1 MGDFWSVLLQTLAV
15 SLTAAV
21 LLCAKRL
28 FREQLSPRWQYGVW
42 GILALRTLLPAGALG
57 RSLFPWGRV
66 ALEAVKTAVEVRL
79 NSALCAPYGVTKVY
93 APIPLFWKGF
103 PRPGS
108 ITDVLFYLYAAGV
121 VLCGLWFAG
130 TYLGLRRTLKRA
142 RRPEPE
148 RLARLEAVCAQYGLK
163 APARVVVCPAV
174 ESAFVCGPLRP
185 VLVLPEGETDEKV
198 LLHELLHLKYG
209 DVWAGV
215 GMCALRCLHWCNP
228 FLWYCWDR
236 AQNDC
241 EALCDQRVLER
252 LEGEDRREY
261 GKILLS
267 MAGDR
272 YAHLPGTSSM
282 ANGGANIKRRIA
294 AIARFKRY
302 PAGISL
308 GAGCIAAVL
317 AAGCLTGSTQAV
329 NLGGLSP
336 ALPLA
341 LAQTRLSRP
350 TTPAGALDTYAKA
363 VLSDDGLYLSMVT
376 PQEELPELAGRLE
389 HSEGYRLG
397 LSAPLEETDFFW
409 IKSGSSSGIP
419 KYRGQVMTA
428 YQADWSVFE
437 FIEHPDGSYTGLLV
451 LDGHYWITEA
461 WNTKTLV
468 VYQYVQVVPQ
478 DGSWT
483 VTPLSEWE
491 PLPPGNLT
499 PWNDA
504 ESALPRMVYTAEA
517 GGLHV
522 ELDYW
527 YELSVPNRVVS
538 GTSGDP
544 FGSLFPSGQE
554 MDPVPKPRAVFT
566 DWYQGGGKEITQV
579 DGGEAVI
586 ADFGICP
593 LWGDEAE
600 RWTPETAGAL
610 EYTSFSGSGG
620 SGGSDHTGAEH
631 QSAPA
636 AIAIK
641 VRYQSQDWHYALAL
655 PEGGAS

>member
-1 MGDFWSVLLQTLAV
+1 MTSLWSLLLQTIGA
-15 SLTAAV
+15 SLTAVV
-21 LLCAKRL
+21 LLCAKGL

-42 GILALRTLLPAGALG
+42 GILALRILLPAGVLG

-66 ALEAVKTAVEVRL
+66 ALEAAKTAVEGGL
-79 NSALCAPYGVTKVY
+79 SSALCAPYDVTRVY
-93 APIPLFWKGF
+93 APVPLFLKGF

-121 VLCGLWFAG
+121 VLSLLWFLGA
-130 TYLGLRRTLKRA
+130 YLGLRRTLKRA

-148 RLARLEAVCAQYGLK
+148 RLAQLEAVCARYGLK
-163 APARVVVCPAV
+163 APARIVVCPAA

-185 VLVLPEGETDEKV
+185 VLVLPEGETDDKV

-215 GMCALRCLHWCNP
+215 GMCVLRCLHWCNP
-228 FLWYCWDR
+228 FLWYCWDW

-272 YAHLPGTSSM
+272 YARAPGTSSM
-282 ANGGANIKRRIA
+282 ANGGANIKRRIT

-308 GAGCIAAVL
+308 AAGCIGVVL
-317 AAGCLTGSTQAV
+317 GVGCLMGAAQAV
-329 NLGGLSP
+329 DLSELSP

-350 TTPAGALDTYAKA
+350 TTPAGALDTYVKA
-363 VLSDDGLYLSMVT
+363 VLSGNGLYLSMVT
-376 PQEELPELAGRLE
+376 PQEELPELVERLEAGRLQSDPLDLTGVLRE
-389 HSEGYRLG
+389 VRLYYVHQ
-397 LSAPLEETDFFW
+397 SRN
-409 IKSGSSSGIP
+409 GIP
-419 KYRGQVMTA
+419 YRS
-428 YQADWSVFE
+428 YLADWSVYE

-451 LDGHYWITEA
+451 LDGHYWIKEA
-461 WNTKTLV
+461 WDTKILV
-468 VYQYVQVVPQ
+468 LYQYVQVAPQ
-478 DGSWT
+478 DGGWT

-499 PWNDA
+499 PWDDS
-504 ESALPRMVYTAEA
+504 ESALPRMVYAAEA
-517 GGLHV
+517 GGLRV

-527 YELSVPNRVVS
+527 YALSVSNRVNPN
-538 GTSGDP
+538 TSNDP
-544 FGSLFPSGQE
+544 FESWFSATQE
-554 MDPVPKPRAVFT
+554 MDPIPKPWTVFT
-566 DWYQGGGKEITQV
+566 EWYQGGGKEITRL
-579 DGGEAVI
+579 DSGEAVS
-586 ADFGICP
+586 AGLEICP
-593 LWGDEAE
+593 LRGDEAE
-600 RWTPETAGAL
+600 RWTLETAGEL
-610 EYTSFSGSGG
+610 KYTSFSGNGG
-620 SGGSDHTGAEH
+620 SGGSDQHGGAEY
-631 QSAPA
+631 QSSPA
-636 AIAIK
+636 AIAVKIWYK
-641 VRYQSQDWHYALAL
+641 GQSWYALAL
-655 PEGGAS
+655 PEGGAA

>member
-1 MGDFWSVLLQTLAV
+1 MTSLWSLLLQTIGA
-15 SLTAAV
+15 SLTAVV
-21 LLCAKRL
+21 LLCAKGL

-42 GILALRTLLPAGALG
+42 GILALRILLPAGVLG

-66 ALEAVKTAVEVRL
+66 ALEAAKTAVEGGL
-79 NSALCAPYGVTKVY
+79 SSALCAPYDVTRVY
-93 APIPLFWKGF
+93 APVPLFLKGF

-121 VLCGLWFAG
+121 VLSLLWFLGA
-130 TYLGLRRTLKRA
+130 YLGLRRTLKRA

-148 RLARLEAVCAQYGLK
+148 RLAQLEAVCARYGLK
-163 APARVVVCPAV
+163 APARIVVCPAA

-185 VLVLPEGETDEKV
+185 VLVLPEGETDDKV

-215 GMCALRCLHWCNP
+215 GMCVLRCLHWCNP
-228 FLWYCWDR
+228 FLWYCWDW

-252 LEGEDRREY
+252 LEGEERREY

-272 YAHLPGTSSM
+272 YARAPGTSSM
-282 ANGGANIKRRIA
+282 ANGGANIKRRIT

-308 GAGCIAAVL
+308 AAGCIGVVL
-317 AAGCLTGSTQAV
+317 GVGCLMGAAQAV
-329 NLGGLSP
+329 DLSELSP

-350 TTPAGALDTYAKA
+350 TTPAGALDTYVKA
-363 VLSDDGLYLSMVT
+363 VLSGNGLYLSMVT
-376 PQEELPELAGRLE
+376 PQEELPELVERLEAGRLQSDPLDLTGVLRE
-389 HSEGYRLG
+389 VRLYYVHQ
-397 LSAPLEETDFFW
+397 SRD
-409 IKSGSSSGIP
+409 GIP
-419 KYRGQVMTA
+419 YRS
-428 YQADWSVFE
+428 YLADWSVYE

-451 LDGHYWITEA
+451 LDGHYWIKEA
-461 WNTKTLV
+461 WDTKILV
-468 VYQYVQVVPQ
+468 LYQYVQVASQ
-478 DGSWT
+478 DGGWT
-483 VTPLSEWE
+483 VTPLSEWA

-517 GGLHV
+517 GGLRV

-527 YELSVPNRVVS
+527 YALSVSNRVNPN
-538 GTSGDP
+538 TSNDP
-544 FGSLFPSGQE
+544 FASWFSATQE
-554 MDPVPKPRAVFT
+554 MDPIPKPWTVFT
-566 DWYQGGGKEITQV
+566 EWYQGGGKEITRL
-579 DGGEAVI
+579 DSGEAVS
-586 ADFGICP
+586 ASLEICP
-593 LWGDEAE
+593 LRGDEAE
-600 RWTPETAGAL
+600 RWTPETAGKL
-610 EYTSFSGSGG
+610 KYTSFSGNSG
-620 SGGSDHTGAEH
+620 SGGSDQHGGAEY
-631 QSAPA
+631 QSSPA
-636 AIAIK
+636 AIAVKIWYK
-641 VRYQSQDWHYALAL
+641 GQSWYALAL
-655 PEGGAS
+655 PEGGAA

>member
-1 MGDFWSVLLQTLAV
+1 MGDFWSFLLQTLAV

-79 NSALCAPYGVTKVY
+79 NSALCAPYGVTRVD
-93 APIPLFWKGF
+93 APVPLFWKGV

-108 ITDVLFYLYAAGV
+108 ITDVLFYHYAAGV
-121 VLCGLWFAG
+121 VLCGLWFLG

-142 RRPEPE
+142 GRPEPE

-198 LLHELLHLKYG
+198 LLHELLHLKHG

-272 YAHLPGTSSM
+272 YARLPGTSSM

-317 AAGCLTGSTQAV
+317 AVGCLTGSTQAV

-350 TTPAGALDTYAKA
+350 TTPAGALDTYVKA
-363 VLSDDGLYLSMVT
+363 VLGGNGLYLSMVT
-376 PQEELPELAGRLE
+376 PQEELPELVERLE
-389 HSEGYRLG
+389 SERYFNMATDDFASFPYYVGNYHVLYGKSTHSEG
-397 LSAPLEETDFFW
+397 
-409 IKSGSSSGIP
+409 
-419 KYRGQVMTA
+419 Q
-428 YQADWSVFE
+428 QADWSVFE

-461 WNTKTLV
+461 WNTTTLV

-491 PLPPGNLT
+491 PLPPGNMR
-499 PWNDA
+499 PWNDP
-504 ESALPRMVYTAEA
+504 ESALPRPVYTAEA
-517 GGLHV
+517 GGLRV

-527 YELSVPNRVVS
+527 YELSVPNRVDS
-538 GTSGDP
+538 GTSSDP
-544 FGSLFPSGQE
+544 FAFSVSPMQKMNS
-554 MDPVPKPRAVFT
+554 VPKPQAVFT
-566 DWYQGGGKEITQV
+566 DWHRGGGKEITRL
-579 DGGEAVI
+579 DSGEAVS
-586 ADFGICP
+586 ASLEICP
-593 LWGDEAE
+593 LRGDEAE
-600 RWTPETAGAL
+600 RWTPETAGEL
-610 EYTSFSGSGG
+610 DYTSFSGNSG
-620 SGGSDHTGAEH
+620 SGGSDYHSGAEY
-631 QSAPA
+631 QTAPA
-636 AIAIK
+636 AIAVKIWY
-641 VRYQSQDWHYALAL
+641 RGQSWYALAL
-655 PEGGAS
+655 PEGGVV

>member
-1 MGDFWSVLLQTLAV
+1 MTSLWSLLLQTIGA
-15 SLTAAV
+15 SLTAVV
-21 LLCAKRL
+21 LLCAKGL

-42 GILALRTLLPAGALG
+42 GILALRILLPAGVLG

-66 ALEAVKTAVEVRL
+66 ALEAAKTAVEGGL
-79 NSALCAPYGVTKVY
+79 SSALCAPYDVTRVY
-93 APIPLFWKGF
+93 APVPLFLKGF

-121 VLCGLWFAG
+121 VLSLLWFLGA
-130 TYLGLRRTLKRA
+130 YLGLRRTLKRA

-148 RLARLEAVCAQYGLK
+148 RLAQLEAVCARYGLE
-163 APARVVVCPAV
+163 APARIVVCPAA

-185 VLVLPEGETDEKV
+185 VLVLPEGETDDKV

-215 GMCALRCLHWCNP
+215 GMCVLRCLHWCNP
-228 FLWYCWDR
+228 FLWYCWDW

-252 LEGEDRREY
+252 LEGEERREY

-272 YAHLPGTSSM
+272 YARAPGTSSM
-282 ANGGANIKRRIA
+282 ANGGANIKRRIT

-308 GAGCIAAVL
+308 AAGCIGVVL
-317 AAGCLTGSTQAV
+317 GVGCLMGAAQAV
-329 NLGGLSP
+329 DLSELSP

-350 TTPAGALDTYAKA
+350 TTPAGALDTYVKA
-363 VLSDDGLYLSMVT
+363 VLSGNGLYLSMVT
-376 PQEELPELAGRLE
+376 HQEELPELVERLE
-389 HSEGYRLG
+389 SERYFNMTTDDFSSFPYYVSDYHVLYGKSRHSEGR
-397 LSAPLEETDFFW
+397 
-409 IKSGSSSGIP
+409 
-419 KYRGQVMTA
+419 
-428 YQADWSVFE
+428 QADWSVYE

-451 LDGHYWITEA
+451 LDGHYWIKEA
-461 WNTKTLV
+461 WDTKILV
-468 VYQYVQVVPQ
+468 LYQYVQVASQ
-478 DGSWT
+478 DGGWT
-483 VTPLSEWE
+483 VTPLSEWA

-517 GGLHV
+517 GGFRV

-527 YELSVPNRVVS
+527 YALSVSNRITP
-538 GTSGDP
+538 GTSNDP
-544 FGSLFPSGQE
+544 FASWFSATQE
-554 MDPVPKPRAVFT
+554 MDPIPKPWTVFT
-566 DWYQGGGKEITQV
+566 EWHQGGGKEITRL
-579 DGGEAVI
+579 DSGEAVS
-586 ADFGICP
+586 AGLEICP
-593 LWGDEAE
+593 LRGDEAE
-600 RWTPETAGAL
+600 RWTLETAGEL
-610 EYTSFSGSGG
+610 KYTSFSGNSG
-620 SGGSDHTGAEH
+620 SGGSDQHGGAEY
-631 QSAPA
+631 QSSPA
-636 AIAIK
+636 AIAVKIWYK
-641 VRYQSQDWHYALAL
+641 GQSWYALAL
-655 PEGGAS
+655 PEGGAA

>member
-1 MGDFWSVLLQTLAV
+1 MTSLWSLLLQTIGA
-15 SLTAAV
+15 SLTAVV
-21 LLCAKRL
+21 LLCAKGL

-42 GILALRTLLPAGALG
+42 GILALRILLPAGVLG

-66 ALEAVKTAVEVRL
+66 ALEAAKTAVEGGL
-79 NSALCAPYGVTKVY
+79 SSALCAPYDVTRVY
-93 APIPLFWKGF
+93 APVPLFLKGF

-121 VLCGLWFAG
+121 VLSLLWFLGA
-130 TYLGLRRTLKRA
+130 YLGLRRTLKRA

-148 RLARLEAVCAQYGLK
+148 RLAQLEAVCARYGLK
-163 APARVVVCPAV
+163 APARIVVCPAA

-185 VLVLPEGETDEKV
+185 VLVLPEGETDDKV

-215 GMCALRCLHWCNP
+215 GMCVLRCLHWCNP
-228 FLWYCWDR
+228 FLWYCWDW

-252 LEGEDRREY
+252 LEGEERREY

-272 YAHLPGTSSM
+272 YARAPGTSSM
-282 ANGGANIKRRIA
+282 ANGGANIKRRIT

-308 GAGCIAAVL
+308 AAGCIGVVL
-317 AAGCLTGSTQAV
+317 GVGCLMGAAQAV
-329 NLGGLSP
+329 DLSELSP

-350 TTPAGALDTYAKA
+350 TTPAGALDTYVKA
-363 VLSDDGLYLSMVT
+363 VLSGNGLYLSMVT
-376 PQEELPELAGRLE
+376 PQEELPELVERLEAGRLQSDPLDLTGVLRE
-389 HSEGYRLG
+389 VRLYYVHQ
-397 LSAPLEETDFFW
+397 SRD
-409 IKSGSSSGIP
+409 GIP
-419 KYRGQVMTA
+419 YRS
-428 YQADWSVFE
+428 YLADWSVYE

-451 LDGHYWITEA
+451 LDGHYWIKEA
-461 WNTKTLV
+461 WDTKILV
-468 VYQYVQVVPQ
+468 LYQYVQVASQ
-478 DGSWT
+478 DGGWT
-483 VTPLSEWE
+483 VTPLSEWA

-517 GGLHV
+517 GGFRV

-527 YELSVPNRVVS
+527 YALSVSNRITP
-538 GTSGDP
+538 GTSNDP
-544 FGSLFPSGQE
+544 FASWFSATQE
-554 MDPVPKPRAVFT
+554 MDPIPKPWTVFT
-566 DWYQGGGKEITQV
+566 EWYQGGGKEITRL
-579 DGGEAVI
+579 DSGEAVS
-586 ADFGICP
+586 AGLEICP
-593 LWGDEAE
+593 LRGDEAE
-600 RWTPETAGAL
+600 RWTLETAGEL
-610 EYTSFSGSGG
+610 KYTSFSGNSG
-620 SGGSDHTGAEH
+620 SGGSDQHGGAEY
-631 QSAPA
+631 QSSPA
-636 AIAIK
+636 AIAVKIWYK
-641 VRYQSQDWHYALAL
+641 GQSWYALAL
-655 PEGGAS
+655 PEGGAA

>member
-1 MGDFWSVLLQTLAV
+1 MTSLWSLLLQTIGA
-15 SLTAAV
+15 SLTAVV
-21 LLCAKRL
+21 LLCAKGL

-42 GILALRTLLPAGALG
+42 GILALRILLPAGVLG

-66 ALEAVKTAVEVRL
+66 ALEAAKTAVEGGL
-79 NSALCAPYGVTKVY
+79 SSALCAPYDVTRVY
-93 APIPLFWKGF
+93 APVPLFLKGF

-121 VLCGLWFAG
+121 VLSLLWFLGA
-130 TYLGLRRTLKRA
+130 YLGLRRTLKRA

-148 RLARLEAVCAQYGLK
+148 RLAQLEAVCARYGLK
-163 APARVVVCPAV
+163 APARIVVCPAA

-185 VLVLPEGETDEKV
+185 VLVLPEGETDDKV

-215 GMCALRCLHWCNP
+215 GMCVLRCLHWCNP
-228 FLWYCWDR
+228 FLWYCWDW

-252 LEGEDRREY
+252 LEGEERREY

-272 YAHLPGTSSM
+272 YARAPGTSSM
-282 ANGGANIKRRIA
+282 ANGGANIKRRIT

-308 GAGCIAAVL
+308 AAGCIGVVL
-317 AAGCLTGSTQAV
+317 GVGCLMGAAQAV
-329 NLGGLSP
+329 DLSELSP

-350 TTPAGALDTYAKA
+350 TTPAGALDTYVKA
-363 VLSDDGLYLSMVT
+363 VLSGNGLYLSMVT
-376 PQEELPELAGRLE
+376 PQEELPELVERLE
-389 HSEGYRLG
+389 SERYFNMTTDDFSSFPYYVSDYHVLYGKSRHSEGR
-397 LSAPLEETDFFW
+397 
-409 IKSGSSSGIP
+409 
-419 KYRGQVMTA
+419 
-428 YQADWSVFE
+428 QADWSVYE

-451 LDGHYWITEA
+451 LDGHYWIKEA
-461 WNTKTLV
+461 WDTKILV
-468 VYQYVQVVPQ
+468 LYQYVQVASQ
-478 DGSWT
+478 DGGWT
-483 VTPLSEWE
+483 VTPLSEWA

-517 GGLHV
+517 GGFRV

-527 YELSVPNRVVS
+527 YALSVSNRITP
-538 GTSGDP
+538 GTSNDP
-544 FGSLFPSGQE
+544 FASWFSATQE
-554 MDPVPKPRAVFT
+554 MDPIPKPWTVFT
-566 DWYQGGGKEITQV
+566 EWHQGGGKEITRL
-579 DGGEAVI
+579 DSGEAVS
-586 ADFGICP
+586 AGLEICP
-593 LWGDEAE
+593 LRGDEAE
-600 RWTPETAGAL
+600 RWTLETAGEL
-610 EYTSFSGSGG
+610 KYTSFSGNSG
-620 SGGSDHTGAEH
+620 SGGSDQHGGAEY
-631 QSAPA
+631 QSSPA
-636 AIAIK
+636 AIAVKIWYK
-641 VRYQSQDWHYALAL
+641 GQSWYALAL
-655 PEGGAS
+655 PEGGAA

>member
-1 MGDFWSVLLQTLAV
+1 MTSLWSLLLQTIGA
-15 SLTAAV
+15 SLTAVV
-21 LLCAKRL
+21 LLCAKGL

-42 GILALRTLLPAGALG
+42 GILALRILLPAGVLG

-66 ALEAVKTAVEVRL
+66 ALEAAKTAVEGGL
-79 NSALCAPYGVTKVY
+79 SSALCAPYDVTRVY
-93 APIPLFWKGF
+93 APVPLFLKGF

-121 VLCGLWFAG
+121 VLSLLWFLGA
-130 TYLGLRRTLKRA
+130 YLGLRRTLKRA

-148 RLARLEAVCAQYGLK
+148 RLAQLEAVCARYGLE
-163 APARVVVCPAV
+163 APARIVVCPAA

-185 VLVLPEGETDEKV
+185 VLVLPEGETDDKV

-215 GMCALRCLHWCNP
+215 GMCVLRCLHWCNP
-228 FLWYCWDR
+228 FLWYCWDW

-272 YAHLPGTSSM
+272 YARAPGTSSM
-282 ANGGANIKRRIA
+282 ANGGANIKRRIT

-308 GAGCIAAVL
+308 AAGCIGVVL
-317 AAGCLTGSTQAV
+317 GVGCLMGAAQAV
-329 NLGGLSP
+329 DLSELSP

-350 TTPAGALDTYAKA
+350 TTPAGALDTYVKA
-363 VLSDDGLYLSMVT
+363 VLSGNGLYLSMVT
-376 PQEELPELAGRLE
+376 PQEELPELVERLE
-389 HSEGYRLG
+389 SERYFNMTTDDFSSFPYYVSDYHVLYGKSRHSEGR
-397 LSAPLEETDFFW
+397 
-409 IKSGSSSGIP
+409 
-419 KYRGQVMTA
+419 
-428 YQADWSVFE
+428 QADWSVYE

-451 LDGHYWITEA
+451 LDGHYWIKEA
-461 WNTKTLV
+461 WDTKILV
-468 VYQYVQVVPQ
+468 LYQYVQVASQ
-478 DGSWT
+478 DGGWT
-483 VTPLSEWE
+483 VTPLSEWA

-517 GGLHV
+517 GGFRV

-527 YELSVPNRVVS
+527 YALSVSNRITP
-538 GTSGDP
+538 GTSNDP
-544 FGSLFPSGQE
+544 FASWFSATQE
-554 MDPVPKPRAVFT
+554 MDPIPKPWTVFT
-566 DWYQGGGKEITQV
+566 EWYQGGGKEITRL
-579 DGGEAVI
+579 DSGEAVS
-586 ADFGICP
+586 AGLEICP
-593 LWGDEAE
+593 LRGDEAE
-600 RWTPETAGAL
+600 RWTLETAGEL
-610 EYTSFSGSGG
+610 KYTSFSGNSG
-620 SGGSDHTGAEH
+620 SGGSDQHGGAEY
-631 QSAPA
+631 QSSPA
-636 AIAIK
+636 AIAVKIWYK
-641 VRYQSQDWHYALAL
+641 GQSWYALAL
-655 PEGGAS
+655 PEGGAA

>member
-1 MGDFWSVLLQTLAV
+1 MTSLWSLLLQTIGA
-15 SLTAAV
+15 SLTAVV
-21 LLCAKRL
+21 LLCAKGL

-42 GILALRTLLPAGALG
+42 GILALRILLPAGVLG

-66 ALEAVKTAVEVRL
+66 ALEAAKTAVEGGL
-79 NSALCAPYGVTKVY
+79 SSALCAPYDVTRVY
-93 APIPLFWKGF
+93 APVPLFLKGF

-121 VLCGLWFAG
+121 VLSLLWFLGA
-130 TYLGLRRTLKRA
+130 YLGLRRTLKRA

-148 RLARLEAVCAQYGLK
+148 RLAQLEAVCARYGLK
-163 APARVVVCPAV
+163 APARIVVCPAA

-185 VLVLPEGETDEKV
+185 VLVLPEGETDDKV

-215 GMCALRCLHWCNP
+215 GMCVLRCLHWCNP
-228 FLWYCWDR
+228 FLWYCWDW

-272 YAHLPGTSSM
+272 YARAPGTSSM
-282 ANGGANIKRRIA
+282 ANGGANIKRRIT

-308 GAGCIAAVL
+308 AAGCIGVVL
-317 AAGCLTGSTQAV
+317 GVGCLMGAAQAV
-329 NLGGLSP
+329 DLSELSP

-350 TTPAGALDTYAKA
+350 TTPAGALDTYVKA
-363 VLSDDGLYLSMVT
+363 VLSGNGLYLSMVT
-376 PQEELPELAGRLE
+376 PQEELPELVERLEAGRLQSDPLDLTGVLRE
-389 HSEGYRLG
+389 VRLYYVHQ
-397 LSAPLEETDFFW
+397 SRN
-409 IKSGSSSGIP
+409 GIP
-419 KYRGQVMTA
+419 YRS
-428 YQADWSVFE
+428 YLADWSVYE

-451 LDGHYWITEA
+451 LDGHYWIKEA
-461 WNTKTLV
+461 WDTKILV
-468 VYQYVQVVPQ
+468 LYQYVQVAPQ
-478 DGSWT
+478 DGGWT

-499 PWNDA
+499 PWDDS
-504 ESALPRMVYTAEA
+504 ESALPRMVYAAEA
-517 GGLHV
+517 GGFRV

-527 YELSVPNRVVS
+527 YELSVPNRVNPN
-538 GTSGDP
+538 TSNDP
-544 FGSLFPSGQE
+544 FESWFSATQE
-554 MDPVPKPRAVFT
+554 MDPIPKPWTVFT
-566 DWYQGGGKEITQV
+566 EWYQGGGKEITRL
-579 DGGEAVI
+579 DSGEAVS
-586 ADFGICP
+586 AGLEICP
-593 LWGDEAE
+593 LRGDEAE
-600 RWTPETAGAL
+600 RWTLETAGEL
-610 EYTSFSGSGG
+610 KYTSFSGNGG
-620 SGGSDHTGAEH
+620 SGGSDQHGGAEY
-631 QSAPA
+631 QSSPA
-636 AIAIK
+636 AIAVKIWYK
-641 VRYQSQDWHYALAL
+641 GQSWYALAL
-655 PEGGAS
+655 PEGGAA

>member
-1 MGDFWSVLLQTLAV
+1 MTSLWSLLLQTIGA
-15 SLTAAV
+15 SLTAVV
-21 LLCAKRL
+21 LLCAKGL

-42 GILALRTLLPAGALG
+42 GILALRILLPAGVLG

-66 ALEAVKTAVEVRL
+66 ALEAAKTAVEGGL
-79 NSALCAPYGVTKVY
+79 SSALCAPYDVTRVY
-93 APIPLFWKGF
+93 APVPLFLKGF

-121 VLCGLWFAG
+121 VLSLLWFLGA
-130 TYLGLRRTLKRA
+130 YLGLRRTLKRA

-148 RLARLEAVCAQYGLK
+148 RLAQLEAVCARYGLK
-163 APARVVVCPAV
+163 APARIVVCPAA

-185 VLVLPEGETDEKV
+185 VLVLPEGETDDKV

-215 GMCALRCLHWCNP
+215 GMCVLRCLHWCNP
-228 FLWYCWDR
+228 FLWYCWDW

-252 LEGEDRREY
+252 LEGEERREY

-272 YAHLPGTSSM
+272 YARAPGTSSM
-282 ANGGANIKRRIA
+282 ANGGANIKRRIT

-308 GAGCIAAVL
+308 AAGCIGVVL
-317 AAGCLTGSTQAV
+317 GVGCLMGAAQAV
-329 NLGGLSP
+329 DLSELSP

-350 TTPAGALDTYAKA
+350 TTPAGALDTYVKA
-363 VLSDDGLYLSMVT
+363 VLSGNGLYLSMVT
-376 PQEELPELAGRLE
+376 PQEELPELVERLEAGRLQSDPLDLTGVLRE
-389 HSEGYRLG
+389 VRLYYVHQ
-397 LSAPLEETDFFW
+397 SRD
-409 IKSGSSSGIP
+409 GIP
-419 KYRGQVMTA
+419 YRS
-428 YQADWSVFE
+428 YLADWSVYE

-451 LDGHYWITEA
+451 LDGHYWIKEA
-461 WNTKTLV
+461 WDTKILV
-468 VYQYVQVVPQ
+468 LYQYVQVASQ
-478 DGSWT
+478 DGGWT
-483 VTPLSEWE
+483 VTPLSEWA

-517 GGLHV
+517 GGFRV

-527 YELSVPNRVVS
+527 YALSVSNRITP
-538 GTSGDP
+538 GTSNGP
-544 FGSLFPSGQE
+544 LAAWVSATQE
-554 MDPVPKPRAVFT
+554 MDPIPKPWTVFT
-566 DWYQGGGKEITQV
+566 EWYQGGGKEITRL
-579 DGGEAVI
+579 DSGEAVS
-586 ADFGICP
+586 AGLEICP
-593 LWGDEAE
+593 LRGDEAE
-600 RWTPETAGAL
+600 RWTLETAGEL
-610 EYTSFSGSGG
+610 KYTSFSGNSG
-620 SGGSDHTGAEH
+620 SGGSDQHGGAEY
-631 QSAPA
+631 QSSPA
-636 AIAIK
+636 AIAVKIWYK
-641 VRYQSQDWHYALAL
+641 GQSWYALAL
-655 PEGGAS
+655 PEGGAA

>member
-42 GILALRTLLPAGALG
+42 GILALRTLLPAGILG

-66 ALEAVKTAVEVRL
+66 ALEVVKTAVEVRL
-79 NSALCAPYGVTKVY
+79 DSALCAPYGVTRVY

-121 VLCGLWFAG
+121 VLCGLWFLG

-272 YAHLPGTSSM
+272 YARLPGTSSM

-317 AAGCLTGSTQAV
+317 AAGCLTGSTQAA
-329 NLGGLSP
+329 NLGELSP

-350 TTPAGALDTYAKA
+350 TTPAGALDTYVKA
-363 VLSDDGLYLSMVT
+363 VLGGNGLYLSMVT
-376 PQEELPELAGRLE
+376 PQEELPELVERLE
-389 HSEGYRLG
+389 SDRYFNMATDDFASFSYLVRDYVLNGKSTHSEGR
-397 LSAPLEETDFFW
+397 
-409 IKSGSSSGIP
+409 
-419 KYRGQVMTA
+419 
-428 YQADWSVFE
+428 QADWSVFE

-491 PLPPGNLT
+491 PLPPGNMR
-499 PWNDA
+499 PWNDP
-504 ESALPRMVYTAEA
+504 ESALPRPVYTAEA
-517 GGLHV
+517 GGLRV

-527 YELSVPNRVVS
+527 YELSVPNRITP
-538 GTSGDP
+538 GTSNGP
-544 FGSLFPSGQE
+544 LASWVSARQK
-554 MDPVPKPRAVFT
+554 MDPIPKPWTVFT
-566 DWYQGGGKEITQV
+566 DWYQGGGKEITRL
-579 DGGEAVI
+579 DTGEEVI

-600 RWTPETAGAL
+600 RWTPETAGEL
-610 EYTSFSGSGG
+610 KYTSFSGNTG
-620 SGGSDHTGAEH
+620 SGGSDHIGAEH

-641 VRYQSQDWHYALAL
+641 VRYQSPDWHYALAL